1 VKNIINS
8 CLTVKQQKDGEV
20 MFIQKIR
27 GENGKKEIFIGNK
40 KIFSYY
46 SDKLKGVRRNCDIP
60 YKFAKYLYRE
70 KNLKIIHQVGVV
82 IAPSARFGKN
92 CTIFQNT
99 TIGMKNGYAPTIGDN
114 VTIFANSVIIG
125 NVHIGNN
132 AQIGAGSVVLKDV
145 PENEVWAGNPAHFIK
160 KK

>member
-1 VKNIINS
+1 MIFKKV
-8 CLTVKQQKDGEV
+8 
-20 MFIQKIR
+20 R
-27 GENGKKEIFIGNK
+27 YENGKRDFFVFGK

-60 YKFAKYLYRE
+60 YEFAKYLYRE

-82 IAPSARFGKN
+82 IASQAHFGNN
-92 CTIFQNT
+92 CTVFQNT

-114 VTIFANSVIIG
+114 VTIYANSVIVG

-132 AQIGAGSVVLKDV
+132 AQIGAGSIVLKDV
-145 PENEVWAGNPAHFIK
+145 PANEIWAGNPARFVK
-160 KK
+160 KINTNE